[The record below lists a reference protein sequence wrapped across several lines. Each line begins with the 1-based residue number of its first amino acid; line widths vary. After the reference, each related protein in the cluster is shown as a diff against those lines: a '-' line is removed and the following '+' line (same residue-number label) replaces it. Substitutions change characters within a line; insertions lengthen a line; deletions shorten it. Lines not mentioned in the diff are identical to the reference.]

1 MIRLSER
8 VERLW
13 SLRYP
18 IVVLCSLAVFSV
30 LAVQFYAQNIGAKK
44 HNNPFGD
51 GTFFQSNGTGSF
63 NHLAPK
69 VSNDRW
75 LSDPF
80 REPSWEWH
88 WKKILSDLKGVGR

>member
-1 MIRLSER
+1 MIRISER

-18 IVVLCSLAVFSV
+18 IVVLSSLALFSV
-30 LAVQFYAQNIGAKK
+30 LAVQFYAQNIVAKK

-51 GTFFQSNGTGSF
+51 GTFFQSNGTEPI
-63 NHLAPK
+63 NHLTPMA
-69 VSNDRW
+69 SDDRW

-80 REPSWEWH
+80 KEPSWERH
-88 WKKILSDLKGVGR
+88 WNKISSDLKGVGR